1 MSAMAGVFIIPAFAG
16 MMGRRRRVGRP
27 RKVVHESAMTIEP
40 TPETGKKIA
49 KAALVGALLLLGLW
63 ILHEFIAA
71 LVWAAI
77 LWVATGPAYARIRHR
92 HPRLERGAVLPS
104 LFTLAFALVVIVP
117 LAIGIG
123 EAALEAGNAAA
134 WLAGA
139 RAHGVPVPDWVQHLP
154 VGARQAASWW
164 QEHLASPDS
173 STSEIARLTAL
184 ATAHSRTLGGEL
196 VHRAMIFGFTL
207 LALFFILK
215 DQEILLPQIKIAGEK
230 LLGSTGERVADQVVL
245 SIRGTVNGLVFV
257 GFGEG
262 AIMALLYWIA
272 GVPHPF
278 LLGLLTAV
286 AAMIPFGA
294 VVMFAIA
301 SFLLLVQSEVGWAI
315 GVFAA
320 GLAVVGVADHFIR
333 PALIGGATR
342 LPFLWVLLG
351 ILGGVG
357 TFGLLGLFVGP
368 AVMAALLLLWRE
380 LVLGRSEPVV
390 A

>member
-1 MSAMAGVFIIPAFAG
+1 MTREDES
-16 MMGRRRRVGRP
+16 RP
-27 RKVVHESAMTIEP
+27 
-40 TPETGKKIA
+40 GKKIA
-49 KAALVGALLLLGLW
+49 KAALVGALVLLGLW

-71 LVWAAI
+71 LAWAAI
-77 LWVATGPAYARIRHR
+77 LWVATGPAYARIRH
-92 HPRLERGAVLPS
+92 HYPRLERGAVLPS
-104 LFTLAFALVVIVP
+104 LFALAFALAVIVP
-117 LAIGIG
+117 LGIGIG
-123 EAALEAGNAAA
+123 EAALEAHNAAA
-134 WLAGA
+134 WLADA
-139 RAHGVPVPDWVQHLP
+139 RTHGVPVPDWVQHLP
-154 VGARQAASWW
+154 VGARQAAGWW
-164 QEHLASPDS
+164 QEHLATPDS
-173 STSEIARLTAL
+173 SSSEISRVIAL

-196 VHRAMIFGFTL
+196 VHRAMIFGISL

-215 DQEILLPQIKIAGEK
+215 DQEILLPQIKIASEK
-230 LLGSTGERVADQVVL
+230 LLGSTGERVADQVIL

-257 GFGEG
+257 GLGEG

-294 VVMFAIA
+294 VLMFGIA
-301 SFLLLVQSEVGWAI
+301 AFLLLIESQLAWAI
-315 GVFAA
+315 AIVVA
-320 GLAVVGVADHFIR
+320 GLVVVGIADHFIR

-351 ILGGVG
+351 ILGGVA

-380 LVLGRSEPVV
+380 LVLGRSEPV

>member
-1 MSAMAGVFIIPAFAG
+1 
-16 MMGRRRRVGRP
+16 
-27 RKVVHESAMTIEP
+27 MTRGP
-40 TPETGKKIA
+40 DYQPGKKIA
-49 KAALVGALLLLGLW
+49 KAALVLALVLLGLW

-92 HPRLERGAVLPS
+92 YPRLERRAVLAS

-123 EAALEAGNAAA
+123 EAARESSDAAA
-134 WLAGA
+134 WLAQA
-139 RAHGVPVPDWVQHLP
+139 RTQGVPVPDWVRDLP
-154 VGARQAASWW
+154 IGARQAALWW
-164 QEHLASPDS
+164 QEHLATPDS
-173 STSEIARLTAL
+173 SASEISRAIAL
-184 ATAHSRTLGGEL
+184 ATAHSRTLGGEV
-196 VHRAMIFGFTL
+196 VHRAMIFAITL
-207 LALFFILK
+207 LTLFFILK
-215 DQEILLPQIKIAGEK
+215 DQAVLLPQIKIAGAK
-230 LLGSTGERVADQVVL
+230 LIGSTGERVADQVVL

-257 GFGEG
+257 GLGEG

-294 VVMFAIA
+294 ILMFAIA
-301 SFLLLVQSEVGWAI
+301 AFLLLIQGQLAWAI
-315 GVFAA
+315 AIVVT
-320 GLAVVGVADHFIR
+320 GLVVVGIADHFVR

-351 ILGGVG
+351 ILGGVA
-357 TFGLLGLFVGP
+357 TLGLLGLFVGP

-380 LVLGRSEPVV
+380 LVLGRADPV

>member
-1 MSAMAGVFIIPAFAG
+1 
-16 MMGRRRRVGRP
+16 
-27 RKVVHESAMTIEP
+27 MTSEDERLP
-40 TPETGKKIA
+40 GKKIA
-49 KAALVGALLLLGLW
+49 KAALVGALVLLGLW
-63 ILHEFIAA
+63 ILHDFIAA

-77 LWVATGPAYARIRHR
+77 LWVATGPAYARIRH
-92 HPRLERGAVLPS
+92 HYPRLERGAVLAS

-123 EAALEAGNAAA
+123 EAARESSDAIA

-154 VGARQAASWW
+154 VGAHQAAAWW

-196 VHRAMIFGFTL
+196 VHRAMIFGISL

-215 DQEILLPQIKIAGEK
+215 DQEILLPQIKIGGAK
-230 LLGSTGERVADQVVL
+230 LIGSTGERIADQVVL

-257 GFGEG
+257 GLGEG

-294 VVMFAIA
+294 VLMFAIA
-301 SFLLLVQSEVGWAI
+301 SFLLLIQSEVGWAI
-315 GVFAA
+315 GIFAA
-320 GLAVVGVADHFIR
+320 GLVVVGIADHFIR

-351 ILGGVG
+351 ILGGVA

-380 LVLGRSEPVV
+380 LVLGRADPV